1 MPDQPNCCLCGQPC
15 EPWHGC
21 PPTGYGHNPDP
32 YGEEDDRCCN
42 ACNYTK
48 VIPARLAGFA
58 NELDRRNN

>member
-1 MPDQPNCCLCGQPC
+1 VGSHAN
-15 EPWHGC
+15 HGTAAR
-21 PPTGYGHNPDP
+21 PPGTANPDP